1 MSFERKL
8 KEAMRQ
14 LGITQKQVVGL
25 TGIGKS
31 SISQYLSGKNVPSEE
46 RQSDIAM
53 SLGLAPDYF
62 KEDKPIE
69 ETAKRKRIYPYPVI
83 PEIRTENVGKLMRM
97 NHETVKKGLKQGKFD
112 WGYAIQTSE
121 NCYRYFVNAKRFS
134 EIEGIEVPPEMVV

>member
-8 KEAMRQ
+8 KEAMQQ
-14 LGITQKQVVGL
+14 LEITQKQVAGL

-31 SISQYLSGKNVPSEE
+31 SISQYLSGKNIPSEKK
-46 RQSDIAM
+46 QSDIAM

-69 ETAKRKRIYPYPVI
+69 KNVRRKRTNTVI
-83 PEIRTENVGKLMRM
+83 KEIRTDSAGKLMRM
-97 NHETVKKGLKQGKFD
+97 SHETIEKGLIQGVFP
-112 WGYAIQTSE
+112 WGYAIQTSG
-121 NCYRYFVNAKRFS
+121 NCHRYFINAKRFE